1 LGAGFAKE
9 QVEAA
14 VADLEAV
21 GLVDDE
27 RFAREL
33 VADRAAHRLAGN
45 RGIRAALRQKG
56 VGAEVAERALEG
68 AGDEEA
74 RARSLA
80 EGKAARMS
88 ELDPDAAYRRLFGL
102 LVRRGFPPALASQ
115 ASREALRP
123 VLPPDGASEPEA

>member
-1 LGAGFAKE
+1 M
-9 QVEAA
+9 
-14 VADLEAV
+14 ADLEAA

-56 VGAEVAERALEG
+56 VAAEVAERALEG

-74 RARSLA
+74 RALSLA
-80 EGKAARMS
+80 EAKAARMWG
-88 ELDPDAAYRRLFGL
+88 LDPDAAYRRLFGL

-123 VLPPDGASEPEA
+123 VLPPDGAPEPDA